1 MGKGMAQDYDR
12 AINYYEFLSGQ
23 EYAPVQYQLG
33 MMYLKGTGVEQDS
46 IEAYKYFDLA
56 TQKGIF
62 DARYQLALMHQDGTV
77 VTQNLS
83 IAKEFFET
91 VCFFVTKMLV
101 IGMKP

>member
-56 TQKGIF
+56 T
-62 DARYQLALMHQDGTV
+62 
-77 VTQNLS
+77 
-83 IAKEFFET
+83 
-91 VCFFVTKMLV
+91 
-101 IGMKP
+101 